1 MKFMPS
7 NVVLRA
13 PNLAISISDVV
24 GNRDRVSQ
32 QIQIKLGDYQI
43 AQTLLDDPSKSIG
56 ICADPPSPAPCEYIM
71 QSIT

>member
-1 MKFMPS
+1 MEPKHMNEFRF
-7 NVVLRA
+7 VIA
-13 PNLAISISDVV
+13 QCVV

-56 ICADPPSPAPCEYIM
+56 ICAEPPSPAPCEYTMQNIM
-71 QSIT
+71 